1 MEYNNTT
8 ANSRK
13 NKHLN
18 DLKLQYQIEH
28 FGKNKFITLRS
39 WNISDLKIHRK
50 VPRKV
55 PPELHNLT
63 VFSACHSFHQRTIR
77 L

>member
-1 MEYNNTT
+1 MTMEYNNTT

-28 FGKNKFITLRS
+28 FGKNMFITLRS
-39 WNISDLKIHRK
+39 WNISDLKIH
-50 VPRKV
+50 RKV